1 MVAGLGMQLWCAT
14 TVVTGGWRLA
24 RVTSSV
30 SRFAHV
36 VPRRFQGV
44 REHGGGALRQT
55 STAGSGTHVRR
66 RDTVDSSAVTYS
78 ARTYTEDKTPK
89 GRDATLSGTSFRR
102 RRWVVV
108 VVLRA
113 ESSGGG
119 GTGQGCRH
127 GGGSGSVSAS
137 RPSPRLRPSPQAEQ
151 RREQRDGRHGF
162 AGRRRS
168 ARLEVAVTCGADVE
182 SDVPGDTRQHRAT
195 TSIMQAG
202 QLGHLVR
209 LGEHEAEFVLG
220 AFETRDEVVPAVLL
234 PATVTLERPAG
245 DQRAWSSGRRR
256 RGCGRR
262 DLLLAAAA
270 RGPELQV
277 AVAPASQHVPAPI
290 GLPRGPSRSAQA
302 IGERQRRARVRQR

>member
-1 MVAGLGMQLWCAT
+1 MPPAGG
-14 TVVTGGWRLA
+14 
-24 RVTSSV
+24 
-30 SRFAHV
+30 
-36 VPRRFQGV
+36 
-44 REHGGGALRQT
+44 
-55 STAGSGTHVRR
+55 GTHVRRR

-89 GRDATLSGTSFRR
+89 GRDATLSGTSSRR
-102 RRWVVV
+102 RRRLRRVVMV

-119 GTGQGCRH
+119 GTGRGCRH

-137 RPSPRLRPSPQAEQ
+137 RPSPRLRPSPEAEQ
-151 RREQRDGRHGF
+151 RREQRDGRRGF

-168 ARLEVAVTCGADVE
+168 ARLEVAVTCGTDVE

-234 PATVTLERPAG
+234 PAAVTLERPAG

-256 RGCGRR
+256 RGRGRRR
-262 DLLLAAAA
+262 DLLLAAAP

-277 AVAPASQHVPAPI
+277 AVAPASQHVPAPVR
-290 GLPRGPSRSAQA
+290 LPRSPSRGPQA
-302 IGERQRRARVRQR
+302 IGERQRRARVRQRRTVAPERRRQSQQRDEIL